1 MGKTSP
7 RDTQRLLNNANKTV
21 EKLTEEAKE
30 ARIVELQVELAK
42 RQEQIG
48 SLEERVFGLLK
59 CIGSLE
65 VDVMNKDKDPKERNY
80 VSLHVNQHHL
90 VEVKRNQDELSEVV
104 KNCCQKINQLT
115 DYLKAFKGL
124 EYDSEGQ
131 SAGRTQTGMIDTEQI
146 QTAGSLKKM
155 SENDE
160 TKVDEKD
167 KKSPG

>member
-1 MGKTSP
+1 MGKTNP
-7 RDTQRLLNNANKTV
+7 KDRQRLLNNANKTV
-21 EKLTEEAKE
+21 EKLTEEAKD

-42 RQEQIG
+42 RQEQIY

-59 CIGSLE
+59 CIGFLE
-65 VDVMNKDKDPKERNY
+65 VDAMNKDKDPKERNY

-104 KNCCQKINQLT
+104 KGCCLKVNQLT

-124 EYDSEGQ
+124 EYDSARQ
-131 SAGRTQTGMIDTEQI
+131 TAGTTQTGKTDTEQI
-146 QTAGSLKKM
+146 QIDSSPEKM
-155 SENDE
+155 SETDK
-160 TKVDEKD
+160 TKVGEKD